1 MEGGIKKLSTT
12 YRTQFFKKTKSHL
25 PKKKKT
31 GKEECNLKAHAYD
44 TYFISPSGLHY

>member
-25 PKKKKT
+25 PKKKRQEK
-31 GKEECNLKAHAYD
+31 KNAILKHMHM
-44 TYFISPSGLHY
+44 TLIL